1 MKTIFKD
8 LVNKHAQHSTK
19 QLFCAHSGLL
29 LGSDLRREFRIRRW
43 KEKKAFKNKSV
54 RNYYYL
60 SAQCALN
67 AFQIDAVKVWNKLWK
82 SSIHFTCPIVQFETK
97 NTRSIKYF
105 ASHYLLVLKNAM
117 KLGSLCLLLSFF
129 YSTITLHLAHKDKQ
143 KYHWIHIQSIVNK
156 LSRNLMYR
164 SHPLRHSNRP

>member
-29 LGSDLRREFRIRRW
+29 LGSDLGREFRIRRW

-82 SSIHFTCPIVQFETK
+82 SSIHFKCPVVQFETK
-97 NTRSIKYF
+97 NTRSMNYF
-105 ASHYLLVLKNAM
+105 ASHYLLSLALKMPLALKKAM
-117 KLGSLCLLLSFF
+117 TLGSQCLLLSFF
-129 YSTITLHLAHKDKQ
+129 LFNNYPSFSTQGQTKVPLNPYS
-143 KYHWIHIQSIVNK
+143 IHSQ
-156 LSRNLMYR
+156 
-164 SHPLRHSNRP
+164 